1 VKAIVSDQD
10 NGVLGMTLFFLAHL
24 SIERKPHL
32 ALLPSA
38 EFTPDKDSHGAHAV
52 QTLFECFG
60 PRKAGYKSVSI
71 EECRDAARGEQLL
84 DREHRH
90 AVHTVV
96 A

>member
-1 VKAIVSDQD
+1 
-10 NGVLGMTLFFLAHL
+10 MTQPFLAHL

-38 EFTPDKDSHGAHAV
+38 EFTPDKDNRRSHAV
-52 QTLFECFG
+52 QTLFECRG
-60 PRKAGYKSVSI
+60 PRKAVYKLVSI

-90 AVHTVV
+90 AVDTVV
-96 A
+96 AQE